1 MSKLLINEQ
10 PLQVLPS
17 LAQKIGLNEAIV
29 LQQIHW
35 LLNCSKHQINGRA
48 WLYNTYEQWQENHFP
63 FWSVE
68 TVKRTIL
75 SLEKQGLLLS
85 TTSFN
90 RMKVDKTK
98 WYSIDYVVLMGLDY
112 PTEDFTRPSG
122 QNDPSS
128 RSNCPDVTGQIDPTN
143 NQEIIQENTTRDH
156 NHPNPPKGGLSGVAK
171 NELIELF
178 AKTEFSS
185 FSAESFHDEVENL
198 LKLNGFDCCREHPV
212 ENRGD
217 GRKGKIDLFV
227 QKYGEGVGIELDNEV
242 AREKS
247 AFKLNQVK
255 PNDGLII
262 LRNGFDERNSLLGI
276 TVINARRKTQINF
289 PKNQPKQPEVD
300 YQSIADLYNQAN
312 EQTGSRLPMVSTLND
327 RRKRAIKK
335 FLAAIKQPTLACAEK
350 YFEVFFDDLK
360 PHHLGEND
368 RGWRATFDFAIRDDI
383 VLRVREGAL

>member
-112 PTEDFTRPSG
+112 PTGDFTRPSG

-143 NQEIIQENTTRDH
+143 NQEIIQENTTRDLLT
-156 NHPNPPKGGLSGVAK
+156 PLPPSGESACADSEVAG
-171 NELIELF
+171 EDF
-178 AKTEFSS
+178 AKTQPKQT
-185 FSAESFHDEVENL
+185 AC
-198 LKLNGFDCCREHPV
+198 K
-212 ENRGD
+212 
-217 GRKGKIDLFV
+217 
-227 QKYGEGVGIELDNEV
+227 
-242 AREKS
+242 KS
-247 AFKLNQVK
+247 
-255 PNDGLII
+255 
-262 LRNGFDERNSLLGI
+262 
-276 TVINARRKTQINF
+276 
-289 PKNQPKQPEVD
+289 KQPEVN